1 MVFSVE
7 SGKRGASRSGRSEPP
22 KKEIGP
28 QGVEPLAVSRCVPL
42 YTARFVPNRKK
53 PDRTARRRTARRLSV
68 RTFIHSKIRAKPKK
82 TGEGRR
88 KNRRRTSE
96 GRPDRPTR
104 AAGDPQVPKEPRGTA
119 RQRAPQIALIMPA
132 FGRSRTISVQNGAP
146 VLCMLGA
153 RAVRA
158 GTSVGA
164 VGVYPTSFSGRTRTR
179 ASSGGLRR
187 RRRTKVGRTV
197 VRTRE
202 SGASS
207 PSAKDRRTVLGG

>member
-7 SGKRGASRSGRSEPP
+7 SGKREASRSGRSEPP

-42 YTARFVPNRKK
+42 YAARFVPNR
-53 PDRTARRRTARRLSV
+53 
-68 RTFIHSKIRAKPKK
+68 K

-88 KNRRRTSE
+88 KNRRRTPE

-104 AAGDPQVPKEPRGTA
+104 AACGPKLPEGPRGTA
-119 RQRAPQIALIMPA
+119 RQRAPKIALIMPA
-132 FGRSRTISVQNGAP
+132 FGRSRTISVRNEAP

-158 GTSVGA
+158 GTSLGRLACTRLPFRAGHGLGHRPGDFADGGERKWEERLCERAKA
-164 VGVYPTSFSGRTRTR
+164 VRRV
-179 ASSGGLRR
+179 LRR
-187 RRRTKVGRTV
+187 RIDAPFWEVDVRERSQRPLNSASASGRN
-197 VRTRE
+197 
-202 SGASS
+202 AS
-207 PSAKDRRTVLGG
+207 